1 MALHRDIHW
10 IGRQWAVTGY
20 GMQAIDQRLGGR
32 FDIEIERLWDQ
43 GLPEILSEQKW
54 FNADDF
60 SKGLVIARK
69 RYPGVLRAP
78 EPAPPP
84 ASEPAPSPMP
94 TPLPVETIMKASAV
108 VASPPKAV
116 EAAKPEEAAKAEP
129 VTPPKP
135 APPEDLLGK
144 WFDTFG
150 ISKTDSPAPTARPES
165 PRQAIPPVPEQA
177 VLPDEAD
184 EATKRSCFP
193 RRSSRPSKLQR
204 LLRAPSNRR
213 HRLLTCRSQDAPGLC
228 GRGGIGLS
236 NFSRASR
243 ARAG

>member
-94 TPLPVETIMKASAV
+94 PPLPVETIMKASAV
-108 VASPPKAV
+108 VAPPPKAV

-150 ISKTDSPAPTARPES
+150 ISKTDSPAPTAKPES
-165 PRQAIPPVPEQA
+165 PREVIPPVPEQA

-184 EATKRSCFP
+184 EA
-193 RRSSRPSKLQR
+193 
-204 LLRAPSNRR
+204 LLLPAPIEPAEQVA
-213 HRLLTCRSQDAPGLC
+213 TPVTGAVEPPAPAFDMPVPG
-228 GRGGIGLS
+228 
-236 NFSRASR
+236 R
-243 ARAG
+243 ARFVRPWRYRP

>member
-43 GLPEILSEQKW
+43 GLPEILSDQKW

-60 SKGLVIARK
+60 SKGLAIARK
-69 RYPGVLRAP
+69 RYPGVLRTP
-78 EPAPPP
+78 EPAPPV
-84 ASEPAPSPMP
+84 AAEPAPP
-94 TPLPVETIMKASAV
+94 PLPVETILKASAV
-108 VASPPKAV
+108 IAPPPKAV
-116 EAAKPEEAAKAEP
+116 EAAKPEEAAKAAP

-150 ISKTDSPAPTARPES
+150 ISRTDSPAPTVKPEP
-165 PRQAIPPVPEQA
+165 PREVIPPVPEQA

-184 EATKRSCFP
+184 AAASHP
-193 RRSSRPSKLQR
+193 
-204 LLRAPSNRR
+204 APIEPIPPVQEVAMPV
-213 HRLLTCRSQDAPGLC
+213 TGAVEPPAPA
-228 GRGGIGLS
+228 S
-236 NFSRASR
+236 PNFEMPVPGR
-243 ARAG
+243 ARFVRPWRYRP